1 MDLNS
6 NIEFPSNLTS
16 DGLIQLKREQVRN
29 SQRKEDIQNK
39 LLQKRQQY
47 IYQYEQL
54 YLKQQELKKEELALV
69 FNKSIEEVN
78 DHFYLNEISAAL
90 EIMVNL
96 ESKLENL
103 IDIPE
108 QFCVSSFTNL
118 LNQLAPQLLANTQ
131 LEYFL
136 LTLSFDSINIILFPQ
151 EQSIMN
157 EYQSK
162 TLELLK
168 KEKHRHSQHF
178 LIKLYQNN
186 SDWFQAV
193 LFQEYQQISK
203 QLFELL
209 LKNID
214 NDIVWLILFQLKF
227 VPYDNQIFS
236 TVLKNY
242 QKKNAFLLIRK
253 TLCQEEYQQKY
264 IQSNIFFI
272 FTQALQSTENKQYY
286 LNEII
291 DCILSICCLKFELFE
306 IVITSGLAL
315 VISAQPVDLF
325 TVEGIQNLQRI
336 VYWMCSGKSEL
347 LSQHIKTGVWFQT
360 IFLIL
365 LKQQLN
371 HIVQINTLEI
381 LKQQF
386 KSDLGC
392 YFKEFFRITYSV
404 PDNIKMLIEKYL

>member
-1 MDLNS
+1 MDQNLNT
-6 NIEFPSNLTS
+6 EFPSNTTT

-54 YLKQQELKKEELALV
+54 YLKQQELKKEELALF
-69 FNKSIEEVN
+69 FNKSIEQVN

-108 QFCVSSFTNL
+108 QFCVSSFTNV
-118 LNQLAPQLLANTQ
+118 LNQLVPQLLANTQ
-131 LEYFL
+131 LDYFL
-136 LTLSFDSINIILFPQ
+136 LTLTFDSINILLFPQ
-151 EQSIMN
+151 EQSIMS

-162 TLELLK
+162 TLDLLK
-168 KEKHRHSQHF
+168 KEKHRHAQHF

-186 SDWFQAV
+186 SNWFEAV
-193 LFQEYQQISK
+193 LFQQFQSINK
-203 QLFELL
+203 LLFELL
-209 LKNID
+209 LKNMD
-214 NDIVWLILFQLKF
+214 EELVWLILSQLKC
-227 VPYDNQIFS
+227 VPYDNLIFQS
-236 TVLKNY
+236 VLKNY
-242 QKKNAFLLIRK
+242 ANKNSFQLLKK
-253 TLCQEEYQQKY
+253 TLCQEEYQLKY
-264 IQSNIFFI
+264 IQANIFFV
-272 FTQALQSTENKQYY
+272 FTQVLQLGKDKAYF
-286 LNEII
+286 LNEVI
-291 DCILSICCLKFELFE
+291 DCILSICCLKFELFDL
-306 IVITSGLAL
+306 VITSGLAL
-315 VISAQPVDLF
+315 VISAQSFHDF

-336 VYWMCSGKSEL
+336 VYWMCSSKSEL
-347 LSQHIKTGVWFQT
+347 LRSAIQVSVWFQN

-365 LKQQLN
+365 LVQQMN
-371 HIVQINTLEI
+371 PIVQINTLEI

-392 YFKEFFRITYSV
+392 YFKEFFRTTYTV
-404 PDNIKMLIEKYL
+404 PDNIRMLVEKYL